1 MNRETREI
9 RETRE
14 TREKI
19 RMSVRAVVE
28 TTLHESDL
36 SPASSSARRMQEGAY
51 AHRARQSSAM
61 EKNYRKEVALC
72 ADYEAEALLLHVTGR
87 ADGIYEDA
95 DGMTV
100 IEEIKLGQENQSL
113 VPAHMAQAAMYG
125 HMLAS
130 QEGMEQIR
138 LFVLYVDVRGR
149 QLALYEETK
158 NADELH
164 AQFNALCAAA
174 AAWEETKL
182 KRRIARDFTL
192 FSLSFPFETYRE
204 GQRKFAAN
212 VYIALREKKR
222 LFAQAPTGI
231 GKTMAALYP
240 ALRAIGEGKCQRAVF
255 LAARTTGRKSAMD
268 AMRLLTA
275 HGADVMTAEITAK
288 DKICPMD
295 RRDCRPDV
303 CPLAKGFYDR
313 LPGTLSE
320 GLTLQSLDR
329 NQITLLSQRH
339 QVCPFELSL
348 ELAMLS
354 DVVVCDYNYVFDPLV
369 AMDRLVQ
376 SPGGA
381 CLLVDEAHQLAPRVR
396 DAYSAEL
403 SLDTLRE
410 LRRETGRQL
419 GRKAGLYRA
428 LTGAIRAMKDIAAQ
442 DDFETLAA
450 PPEPIYKAME
460 LVRESAGEQ
469 LALGA
474 GQTAADSFSLSSAYL
489 FAAGRFDARYALLA
503 SGGEKHAK
511 IELALLSAADEI
523 LSVTKSARGVVYF
536 SATLAPFDPIQKML
550 GSDEGDACLF
560 LPSPFDPAQLK
571 ARIEPID
578 IRYQSREKT
587 APQVAEAIHAHILNN
602 SGNTIVFFP
611 SYAYMNRI
619 REILLGMENTPDFP
633 DFICEARGMTEE
645 EKNEIMEGFASD
657 DRVILLAV
665 LGGAFSEGI
674 DLPGDR
680 LKNVIIVSTGLPQPD
695 DKLKAMQAYYD
706 GNGED
711 GFYLCMTLPG
721 MIRVI
726 QAAGRLIRTDHDTG
740 TLLLID
746 SRYRYAGI
754 RALLDGTLA
763 GDALCNEK
771 GTP

>member
-1 MNRETREI
+1 MS

-14 TREKI
+14 TRERREGREKI

-51 AHRARQSSAM
+51 AHRARQQSAL
-61 EKNYRKEVALC
+61 EKDYRKEVALC

-87 ADGIYEDA
+87 ADGIYVDS

-100 IEEIKLGQENQSL
+100 IEEIKLGGECQPL
-113 VPAHMAQAAMYG
+113 IPAHMAQAAMYG

-130 QEGMEQIR
+130 QEGMEHIR
-138 LFVLYVDVRGR
+138 LCVLYVDVSGR
-149 QLALYEETK
+149 QLAIYEETR

-164 AQFNALCAAA
+164 AAFDALCAAA
-174 AAWEETKL
+174 AAWEEKKR
-182 KRRIARDFTL
+182 KRRAARDLTL
-192 FSLSFPFETYRE
+192 SSLTFPFDAYRE

-240 ALRAIGEGKCQRAVF
+240 ALRAIGKGRCQRAVF

-268 AMRLLTA
+268 AMRLLA
-275 HGADVMTAEITAK
+275 RNGADVMTTEITAK

-295 RRDCRPDV
+295 RRDCRPEV
-303 CPLAKGFYDR
+303 CPMAKGFYDR
-313 LPGTLSE
+313 LPNALAE

-329 NQITLLSQRH
+329 EQLHLLAQKHRI
-339 QVCPFELSL
+339 CPFELSL
-348 ELAMLS
+348 ELAILS

-369 AMDRLVQ
+369 AMDRLVL

-381 CLLVDEAHQLAPRVR
+381 SILIDEAHQLAPRVR
-396 DAYSAEL
+396 DAYSADL

-410 LRRETGRQL
+410 LRRETGRQT
-419 GRKAGLYRA
+419 GRKTALYRA
-428 LTGAIRAMKDIAAQ
+428 LTGAIHAMKDIASQ
-442 DDFETLAA
+442 EDFESLSA
-450 PPEPIYKAME
+450 PPEALSKAMNR
-460 LVRESAGEQ
+460 VREAAGEQ
-469 LALGA
+469 LSLGM
-474 GQTAADSFSLSSAYL
+474 GRIAADSFSLANAYL

-523 LSVTKSARGVVYF
+523 LAVTRHARGVVYF
-536 SATLAPFDPIQKML
+536 SATLAPFDPMKKML
-550 GSDEGDACLF
+550 GSEEGDACLM
-560 LPSPFDPAQLK
+560 LPSPFDPSQLK
-571 ARIEPID
+571 ARIDPID
-578 IRYQSREKT
+578 IRYQAREKT
-587 APQVAEAIHAHILNN
+587 APQVSEAIHAHIQQN

-611 SYAYMNRI
+611 SYAYMARI
-619 REILLGMENTPDFP
+619 GEILLGMENMPE
-633 DFICEARGMTEE
+633 FIREARGMTED
-645 EKNEIMEGFASD
+645 EKNAVLALFESGE
-657 DRVILLAV
+657 RVILLAV

-695 DKLKAMQAYYD
+695 EKIKAMQAYYD
-706 GNGED
+706 ANGED

-726 QAAGRLIRTDHDTG
+726 QAAGRLIRTDTDTG

-754 RALLDGTLA
+754 RSLLGGTLA
-763 GDALCNEK
+763 GDAL
-771 GTP
+771 GI

>member
-1 MNRETREI
+1 MN

-36 SPASSSARRMQEGAY
+36 SPASSSARRMQEGAH
-51 AHRARQSSAM
+51 AHRARQAGAL

-87 ADGIYEDA
+87 ADGVYEDA

-100 IEEIKLGQENQSL
+100 IEEIKLGQEGQPL
-113 VPAHMAQAAMYG
+113 IPAHMAQAVMYG

-130 QEGMEQIR
+130 EESIESIR
-138 LFVLYVDVRGR
+138 LCVLYVDIQGR
-149 QLALYEETK
+149 QLTVYEEIK
-158 NADELH
+158 NAEALH
-164 AQFNALCAAA
+164 AEFDALCAAA
-174 AAWEETKL
+174 AAWEEIKL
-182 KRRIARDFTL
+182 KRRMARDLTL
-192 FSLSFPFETYRE
+192 LSLSFPFETYRE

-231 GKTMAALYP
+231 GKTIAALYP

-268 AMRLLTA
+268 AMRLLIG
-275 HGADVMTAEITAK
+275 HGADVMTTEITAK

-313 LPGTLSE
+313 LPDALAE
-320 GLTLQSLDR
+320 GLSLKFLDR
-329 NQITLLSQRH
+329 ERIAQLADKHHI
-339 QVCPFELSL
+339 CPFELSL
-348 ELAMLS
+348 ELAALS

-396 DAYSAEL
+396 DAYSAVL

-410 LRRETGRQL
+410 LRREAGKHL
-419 GRKAGLYRA
+419 GRKSILYRS
-428 LTGAIRAMKDIAAQ
+428 LSGAIRAMKDIAAQ
-442 DDFETLAA
+442 DDLETLAA
-450 PPEPIYKAME
+450 PPELLYKAME
-460 LVRESAGEQ
+460 RVRESAGEQ
-469 LALGA
+469 LSLGM
-474 GQTAADSFSLSSAYL
+474 GQIAADVFSLANAYL

-503 SGGEKHAK
+503 SGGEKHAS
-511 IELALLSAADEI
+511 IELTLLSAADEI
-523 LSVTKSARGVVYF
+523 LAVTKSARGVVYF

-550 GSDEGDACLF
+550 GSEEGDACLF

-587 APQVAEAIHAHILNN
+587 APQVAEAIHTHILNN

-611 SYAYMNRI
+611 SYAYMDRI
-619 REILLGMENTPDFP
+619 REILLGMEHTPECP

-645 EKNEIMEGFASD
+645 EKNA
-657 DRVILLAV
+657 ILAQFDGDERIVLFAV
-665 LGGAFSEGI
+665 LGGSFSEGI

-695 DKLKAMQAYYD
+695 EKLKAMQAYYNA
-706 GNGED
+706 NGED

-754 RALLDGTLA
+754 RRLLKGTLA
-763 GDALCNEK
+763 GDALCI
-771 GTP
+771 

>member
-1 MNRETREI
+1 MS
-9 RETRE
+9 
-14 TREKI
+14 EKTQQGRNII

-36 SPASSSARRMQEGAY
+36 APASASARRMQEGAY
-51 AHRARQSSAM
+51 AHRARQQSAM
-61 EKNYRKEVALC
+61 EKDYRKEVALC
-72 ADYEAEALLLHVTGR
+72 ADYEAEALLLHVAGR

-95 DGMTV
+95 HGMTV
-100 IEEIKLGQENQSL
+100 IEEIKLGKENQAL

-138 LFVLYVDVRGR
+138 LCVLYVDVRGG
-149 QLALYEETK
+149 QMASYEEIK
-158 NADELH
+158 CADELR
-164 AQFNALCAAA
+164 AEFDSLCAAA
-174 AAWEETKL
+174 AAWEEKKL
-182 KRRIARDFTL
+182 KRREARDL
-192 FSLSFPFETYRE
+192 SLSGLSFPFETYRP

-240 ALRAIGEGKCQRAVF
+240 ALCAIGEGKCQRAVF

-268 AMRLLTA
+268 AMRLLTS

-288 DKICPMD
+288 DKICPME
-295 RRDCRPDV
+295 RRDCRPEV
-303 CPLAKGFYDR
+303 CPLAKGFFDR
-313 LPGTLSE
+313 FPDALSE

-329 NQITLLSQRH
+329 EQIIRVAAKH
-339 QVCPFELSL
+339 HVCPFELSL

-354 DVVVCDYNYVFDPLV
+354 DVIVCDYNYVFDPLV

-396 DAYSAEL
+396 DAYSAAL

-419 GRKAGLYRA
+419 GRKDGLYRA
-428 LTGAIRAMKDIAAQ
+428 LTGAIRTMKDIAAQ
-442 DDFETLAA
+442 EDFENLTA
-450 PPEPIYKAME
+450 PPKPLDEAME
-460 LVRESAGEQ
+460 HVRESAGEQ
-469 LALGA
+469 LSLGM
-474 GQTAADSFSLSSAYL
+474 GQIAADSFSLANAYL
-489 FAAGRFDARYALLA
+489 FAAGRFDARYALLS
-503 SGGEKHAK
+503 SGGEKHAT

-523 LSVTKSARGVVYF
+523 LAVTKHARGVVYF
-536 SATLAPFDPIQKML
+536 SATLAPFDPIKKML
-550 GSDEGDACLF
+550 GSEEGDACLF

-587 APQVAEAIHAHILNN
+587 APQVAEAIHAHIRNN
-602 SGNTIVFFP
+602 AGNTIVFFP
-611 SYAYMNRI
+611 SYAYMARI
-619 REILLGMENTPDFP
+619 REILLGMDHTPDF
-633 DFICEARGMTEE
+633 IHEKRGMTEE
-645 EKNEIMEGFASD
+645 EKNEILDSFASD
-657 DRVILLAV
+657 KRVILLAV

-695 DKLKAMQAYYD
+695 EKCKAMQTYYD
-706 GNGED
+706 QIGED

-726 QAAGRLIRTDHDTG
+726 QAAGRLIRTDTDTG

-746 SRYRYAGI
+746 SRFRYAGI

-763 GDALCNEK
+763 GDALHSSHSM
-771 GTP
+771 